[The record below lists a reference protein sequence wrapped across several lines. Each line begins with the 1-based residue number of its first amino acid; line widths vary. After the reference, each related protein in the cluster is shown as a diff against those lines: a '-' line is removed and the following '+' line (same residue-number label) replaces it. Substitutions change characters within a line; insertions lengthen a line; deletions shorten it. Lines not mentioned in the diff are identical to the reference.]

1 MSEFKL
7 FLVWYLETCGLESQ
21 CHKGL
26 SCSFSENKRKYFG
39 DSEKAYEFFYKTDSN
54 APDENERESFT
65 HYRTFE
71 LDDIIEK
78 PDKLPD
84 KIYCLW
90 SVENTNIFNINLDIY
105 ESEDSANEDLKY
117 REENDPE
124 NTFLYGI
131 DPLTI
136 KKKLI

>member
-7 FLVWYLETCGLESQ
+7 LLVWYLEICGLESQ

-26 SCSFSENKRKYFG
+26 SCSFSENIRKYFE
-39 DSEKAYEFFYKTDSN
+39 DYEKAYKFFDETELN
-54 APDENERESFT
+54 APDKNERESFT
-65 HYRTFE
+65 HFRTFE

-90 SVENTNIFNINLDIY
+90 CVENTNIFNIGLDIY

-131 DPLTI
+131 DSFLLN
-136 KKKLI
+136 KEN